1 MRRGFKQL
9 RKDRKDEDEAEA
21 LLKATQI
28 NLEETHARSAA
39 IELQVC
45 GRFDEYMRTWD
56 EPWAATLHDGQNMAD
71 VAEQRHKDPKFDK
84 KLQRTF
90 GTWHNRQGGWRR
102 ESAGNTGLKKGM
114 TNKPSHSCLV
124 FKP

>member
-1 MRRGFKQL
+1 MTSKKLFKQL

-21 LLKATQI
+21 LLKVMQI

-56 EPWAATLHDGQNMAD
+56 EPWAATPQ
-71 VAEQRHKDPKFDK
+71 FDK

-102 ESAGNTGLKKGM
+102 QSPGNTGLKKGM